1 MSCVLS
7 KFARRALVL
16 RARELFYAD
25 TEHFEERQAVIA
37 AIYALNAFHSSIVA
51 AEERTMTKSGD
62 RDQAA

>member
-25 TEHFEERQAVIA
+25 TEHFEERQA
-37 AIYALNAFHSSIVA
+37 
-51 AEERTMTKSGD
+51 
-62 RDQAA
+62 